1 MERSGLEKKKRLEN
15 NSDDTDIDQSTQAS
29 LAGFGAGGAFWNK
42 LLESCVC
49 GSGRKEKTSSLPCT
63 HRTQTL
69 RMARHPLA
77 KSSGFRLPEIWN
89 HMHRWCGR
97 FNTQSFMYRKPE
109 SSKKVAKVR
118 YQQIIYRTN
127 ADIVILPP
135 FMSWLGS
142 FNGDSPTHSG
152 MGFYNNRKRSFHLPC
167 TRSVDRSRIR
177 PKRWQNYDI
186 RQSSIDK
193 MLIS

>member
-1 MERSGLEKKKRLEN
+1 MRLVYKAVPVWHFKVYWPIRDTHSIDNSLIPIVQSNREWFFLSFFLLTPVPRCVERSGLEKKKRLEN

-97 FNTQSFMYRKPE
+97 FNTQSFMYRKPD
-109 SSKKVAKVR
+109 SS
-118 YQQIIYRTN
+118 
-127 ADIVILPP
+127 
-135 FMSWLGS
+135 
-142 FNGDSPTHSG
+142 
-152 MGFYNNRKRSFHLPC
+152 
-167 TRSVDRSRIR
+167 
-177 PKRWQNYDI
+177 KRWQNYDI

>member
-135 FMSWLGS
+135 FCSCPV
-142 FNGDSPTHSG
+142 SPDKWHAICITCI
-152 MGFYNNRKRSFHLPC
+152 YIVQQIACHLWVC
-167 TRSVDRSRIR
+167 TCLTTSRMIR
-177 PKRWQNYDI
+177 PRRY
-186 RQSSIDK
+186 
-193 MLIS
+193 